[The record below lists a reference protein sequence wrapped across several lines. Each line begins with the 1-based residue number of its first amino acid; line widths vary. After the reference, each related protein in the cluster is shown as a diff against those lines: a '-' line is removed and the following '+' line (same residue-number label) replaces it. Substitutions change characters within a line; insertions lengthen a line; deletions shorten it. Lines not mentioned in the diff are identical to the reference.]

1 MTTFLAG
8 RNDVSSFVSNGAA
21 VAALLLSDPKP
32 VVKTHLM
39 PRLVKTRTVKVHSVQ
54 SRVNLAFYKGKPQ
67 IKTFVIVA
75 STICSQIIVQ
85 QTLKLPLFA
94 TDCYIRIFHSIWDNV
109 TKRNKA
115 CRL

>member
-32 VVKTHLM
+32 VVKPHLM

-54 SRVNLAFYKGKPQ
+54 SRVDLAFYKGKPQ

-75 STICSQIIVQ
+75 STICSQIIE
-85 QTLKLPLFA
+85 PCS
-94 TDCYIRIFHSIWDNV
+94 TDLEAPVICYGLLHTDIPFNMG
-109 TKRNKA
+109 
-115 CRL
+115 

>member
-32 VVKTHLM
+32 VVKPHLM

-54 SRVNLAFYKGKPQ
+54 SKGKTQ

-75 STICSQIIVQ
+75 STICSQIIE
-85 QTLKLPLFA
+85 PCS
-94 TDCYIRIFHSIWDNV
+94 TDLEAPIICYGLLHTDIPFNMG
-109 TKRNKA
+109 
-115 CRL
+115 